1 MNKPAN
7 FHQHRGTKAS
17 TGLELATR
25 NHLISFCQEVEVEV
39 LIIDDNSE
47 NKRLTEDFILN
58 SVVSG
63 TCTFRHASKIEDA
76 KELVQ
81 ARLFHFVIIDPAF
94 SREFGLPLIKTI
106 KDYSPSTKL
115 IAFSHCSIRPC
126 TAKCE
131 EQCLHLGADCHLDK
145 VTTLGL
151 PCKAV
156 RGFSNSSLKE
166 TSYKTITKKTF
177 SSIIRGDFSNNTR
190 LKTPSFLRA
199 KGH

>member
-1 MNKPAN
+1 M
-7 FHQHRGTKAS
+7 
-17 TGLELATR
+17 
-25 NHLISFCQEVEVEV
+25 EV

-47 NKRLTEDFILN
+47 NKCLAEDFILN

-76 KELVQ
+76 KELIQ
-81 ARLFHFVIIDPAF
+81 ARLFQFVIIDPAF

-126 TAKCE
+126 AAKCG

-151 PCKAV
+151 RPEAV
-156 RGFSNSSLKE
+156 RRSPNSSLKE
-166 TSYKTITKKTF
+166 TSYNKTITKKTF
-177 SSIIRGDFSNNTR
+177 SSIIRGDFSSNAR
-190 LKTPSFLRA
+190 LKTPSFLKA